1 MLINL
6 TNSVTC
12 VGVARL
18 VFIYQ
23 AFFTVSGPNSDPT
36 YTLGFCTSAIETNLA
51 IVTASAPA
59 LRGLFRK
66 WFPRFFSSRSKYA
79 GTSDR
84 YADNMRSG
92 KNEFGNTSRIHTT
105 AGTSFALKDL
115 KGTKTRTEVR
125 GTSPT
130 ASQEEIMTYNG
141 IMRTTNVSVHY
152 QDEAKR
158 TSESRNGSG
167 KEDFGMRTSISS
179 L

>member
-1 MLINL
+1 MAVSA
-6 TNSVTC
+6 SVTV
-12 VGVARL
+12 VGVVRL

-23 AFFTVSGPNSDPT
+23 AFFTAPGADPT

-66 WFPRFFSSRSKYA
+66 WFPRLFSSRSKYG

-84 YADNMRSG
+84 YAEN
-92 KNEFGNTSRIHTT
+92 FGSARNGLGTTSSINTT
-105 AGTSFALKDL
+105 AGSTFALKDL
-115 KGTKTRTEVR
+115 KSNKVRTEVR
-125 GTSPT
+125 SSSPT

-141 IMRTTNVSVHY
+141 IMRTTNVSVYY
-152 QDEAKR
+152 QDEVKR
-158 TSESRNGSG
+158 SGNESLDGSG
-167 KEDFGMRTSISS
+167 REEYGMRTSISNS